1 MQEFNEFYEQTYVK
15 FYRFIILNIPN
26 ISNTDDILQ
35 EAYLKM
41 FKILKKKKIVDKEAY
56 LYKVGW
62 NLIKKEF
69 KLKDSLPLNEDLG
82 LCTNNTYDGVLQKMD
97 LETIYNYLKTKDI
110 LVQKAFYL
118 YYYGLSLEAIATTL
132 NISLSKVK
140 NNIYRT
146 LKELKGVLQ

>member
-1 MQEFNEFYEQTYVK
+1 
-15 FYRFIILNIPN
+15 
-26 ISNTDDILQ
+26 
-35 EAYLKM
+35 
-41 FKILKKKKIVDKEAY
+41 
-56 LYKVGW
+56 
-62 NLIKKEF
+62 
-69 KLKDSLPLNEDLG
+69 
-82 LCTNNTYDGVLQKMD
+82 MD

-140 NNIYRT
+140 NDIYRT